1 MMSLY
6 ARIQT
11 GQVVETVDIDQ
22 DVHAAWVGAGN
33 PKAQAYRIIADDPS
47 PSYDPT
53 AETLVESFVVEPDRV
68 RRAWTVRQKTAD
80 ELRKIWTSYEFLRR
94 FTVDERAA
102 IRTAS
107 ASDGAVADLLM
118 FLQTATEVVSDDLT
132 TSVGLDYLVH
142 LGILTEARK
151 AELLSP

>member
-1 MMSLY
+1 MNQY
-6 ARIQT
+6 AILGDSGDCLAIVDAQPT
-11 GQVVETVDIDQ
+11 GGRWVKVRAGDQ
-22 DVHAAWVGAGN
+22 AAVGRRWNGWTFDA
-33 PKAQAYRIIADDPS
+33 PK
-47 PSYDPT
+47 
-53 AETLVESFVVEPDRV
+53 
-68 RRAWTVRQKTAD
+68 
-80 ELRKIWTSYEFLRR
+80 WTSYEFLRR